1 MTNRRRKAND
11 VESWSNR
18 QSEKGQQCR
27 ELVKPLRKKAG
38 GVEVTGKP
46 LRKAGDK
53 ISRLKYRQWKAG
65 GQSEFRIGMSAA
77 HRRFRE
83 IKTPAMHMPVK
94 MIKAILITRIKI
106 PGDASAKEASPMQQV
121 TMIVTIT
128 ILMV

>member
-1 MTNRRRKAND
+1 MSKVGQTAEK
-11 VESWSNR
+11 ES
-18 QSEKGQQCR
+18 QQCR
-27 ELVKPLRKKAG
+27 GDRQTARVRKAG
-38 GVEVTGKP
+38 GKT
-46 LRKAGDK
+46 
-53 ISRLKYRQWKAG
+53 SRLKYRRRKAS
-65 GQSEFRIGMSAA
+65 GQPDFRGEMPATEGWRSDFLTGISAA

-106 PGDASAKEASPMQQV
+106 SGDASAREASPMQQV

>member
-1 MTNRRRKAND
+1 MRKLAVSKVGQTAEKESQRCRGD
-11 VESWSNR
+11 RQIARATESWRSDFR
-18 QSEKGQQCR
+18 
-27 ELVKPLRKKAG
+27 
-38 GVEVTGKP
+38 VE
-46 LRKAGDK
+46 
-53 ISRLKYRQWKAG
+53 ISATESWR
-65 GQSEFRIGMSAA
+65 SDFRTGMSAA
-77 HRRFRE
+77 HRRFKE